1 LHITV
6 NCGILRLYS
15 VKHSQILMTSDDRL
29 GLRIPPELKQV
40 AQEKAEAED
49 LTLSQVVRRLL
60 RQWVAKD
67 EQPEEKE
74 GQEDK

>member
-1 LHITV
+1 
-6 NCGILRLYS
+6 
-15 VKHSQILMTSDDRL
+15 MTPDDRL
-29 GLRIPPELKQV
+29 GLRIPPELKRA

-60 RQWVAKD
+60 RQWVAEE
-67 EQPEEKE
+67 EQPEEGE